1 MPTVLLVRH
10 GRTAANAS
18 GLLAGR
24 TSGVVLDDTGT
35 AQVSALGARLA
46 PVPLVRV
53 VASPL
58 ERCQQTARAVLEA
71 GDGAPGQVL
80 TDDRL
85 SECDYGTWTNRPLKE
100 LTKEPGWAVVQGHP
114 SAAAFPE
121 GETMR
126 AMAARAIDAVRAI
139 DAEVLAEHG
148 EHAVWAAV
156 SHGDVIKAVLA
167 DALGMHLDSFQRLV
181 VDPASVSAVRY
192 SPLRPFAVRVNDT
205 GGDVSALLPP
215 PPGQGGADAPGAGS
229 SDAVLGG
236 GAGSSGGAEAA
247 PAAAATGADAPRG

>member
-1 MPTVLLVRH
+1 MRVPTVLLVRH

-24 TSGVVLDDTGT
+24 TPGVVLDDTGS
-35 AQVSALGARLA
+35 AQVSALGARLS
-46 PVPLVRV
+46 PVPLARV

-58 ERCQQTARAVLEA
+58 ERCQQTAAALLAARE
-71 GDGAPGQVL
+71 GGPEQVL
-80 TDDRL
+80 TDERL
-85 SECDYGTWTNRPLKE
+85 SECDYGGWTNRPIKE
-100 LTKEPGWAVVQGHP
+100 LTKEPGWALVQGHP
-114 SAAAFPE
+114 SAAVFPD
-121 GETMR
+121 GESLR
-126 AMAARAIDAVRAI
+126 SMAARALDAVREI

-215 PPGQGGADAPGAGS
+215 PPGSDAADS
-229 SDAVLGG
+229 SDAVVGG
-236 GAGSSGGAEAA
+236 GAGAA
-247 PAAAATGADAPRG
+247 DPADDAPRG